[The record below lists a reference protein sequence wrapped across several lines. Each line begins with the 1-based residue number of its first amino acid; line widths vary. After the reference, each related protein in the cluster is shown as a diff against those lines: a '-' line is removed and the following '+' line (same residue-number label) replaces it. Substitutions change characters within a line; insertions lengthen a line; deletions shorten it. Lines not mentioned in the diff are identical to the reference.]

1 MFSAFGTEY
10 LYAAIFKAVNDIL
23 AYVQPQLLRLLLIF
37 VGSWYSQ
44 HPEPKVRGV
53 LVIVGMFLTATIQT
67 VCMNQYLSRINETG
81 MRVRAG
87 LTSVIYRKSIK
98 LSHTGRAAHPTGS
111 IINHIAVDA
120 QRLQMV
126 AQFGHQLWSAP
137 LQLILCL
144 LSLYQ
149 VLGLSMMAG
158 VAVMILTIPF
168 NSLVIRYN
176 ISPLSW
182 MF

>member
-1 MFSAFGTEY
+1 
-10 LYAAIFKAVNDIL
+10 
-23 AYVQPQLLRLLLIF
+23 
-37 VGSWYSQ
+37 
-44 HPEPKVRGV
+44 
-53 LVIVGMFLTATIQT
+53 
-67 VCMNQYLSRINETG
+67 MNQYLSRINETG

-87 LTSVIYRKSIK
+87 LTSVIYQKSIK

-158 VAVMILTIPF
+158 VAVMVLTIPF